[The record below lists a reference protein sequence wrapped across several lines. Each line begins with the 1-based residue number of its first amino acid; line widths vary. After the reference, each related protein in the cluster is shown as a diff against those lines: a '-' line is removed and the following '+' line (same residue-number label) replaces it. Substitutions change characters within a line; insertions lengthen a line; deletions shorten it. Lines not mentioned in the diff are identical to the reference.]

1 MSDIYELVQRPEL
14 DEPLLIVTLE
24 GWVDAGLGAATAL
37 AALLG
42 SVPTEVVAGFDV
54 DSLLD
59 HRARRPVVRIVDGVN
74 SSLMWPEIQLRSGR
88 TESGKDLL
96 FLVGPEPDHQWRA
109 FTTAVAELAGMFGVG
124 LVVGLGAF
132 PAPVPHTRT
141 ARLVATATST
151 ELAHQVG
158 FIPGTIDV
166 PAGVQ
171 AALERRFAEL
181 GVAAV
186 GLWARVP
193 HYAAAMPYPEA
204 SVVLL
209 DGLARLTGVGAD
221 TTELRNAA
229 QSTRVRLDELVAN
242 SDEHAALVRQLEAA
256 VDAEAERP
264 LGSAIPSGEELAAE
278 LERFLRE
285 ENQ

>member
-1 MSDIYELVQRPEL
+1 VSELYDLVQQPSL

-24 GWVDAGLGAATAL
+24 GWVDAGLGAAAAL

-42 SVPTEVVAGFDV
+42 SVPTEVVASFDV
-54 DSLLD
+54 DTLLD

-74 SSLMWPEIQLRSGR
+74 SWMMWPEIQLRIGR
-88 TESGKDLL
+88 TDAGRDLL

-109 FTTAVAELAGMFGVG
+109 FCTAVAELAGAFGVR

-132 PAPVPHTRT
+132 PAPVPHTRP

-171 AALERRFAEL
+171 AALERQFADL
-181 GVAAV
+181 GVPAV

-209 DGLARLTGVGAD
+209 EGLERLTGVGAD
-221 TTELRNAA
+221 TAELRTAA
-229 QSTRVRLDELVAN
+229 QSTRARLDELVAN
-242 SDEHAALVRQLEAA
+242 SEEHAALVHQLEAA
-256 VDAEAERP
+256 IDAESEQP
-264 LGSAIPSGEELAAE
+264 LGTSIPSGDELAAE

>member
-1 MSDIYELVQRPEL
+1 VSDLYEVVAQPSL

-24 GWVDAGLGAATAL
+24 GWVDAGLGAAAAL

-42 SVPTEVVAGFDV
+42 SVPTELVASFDV

-59 HRARRPVVRIVDGVN
+59 HRARRPVLRIVDGVN
-74 SSLMWPEIQLRSGR
+74 SGLMWPEIQLRSGR
-88 TESGKDLL
+88 SESGQDLL
-96 FLVGPEPDHQWRA
+96 VLVGPEPDHQWRA
-109 FTTAVAELAGMFGVG
+109 FSTAVAELAGTFGVR

-132 PAPVPHTRT
+132 PAPVPHTRP
-141 ARLVATATST
+141 ARLAATATSA
-151 ELAHQVG
+151 ELAHRVG

-171 AALERRFAEL
+171 AALERQFAEL
-181 GVAAV
+181 GIPAV

-204 SVVLL
+204 SAILL
-209 DGLARLTGVGAD
+209 DGLESLTGVAVD
-221 TTELRNAA
+221 TSELRTAA
-229 QSTRVRLDELVAN
+229 QSTRERLDELVAN
-242 SDEHAALVRQLEAA
+242 SEEHANLVQQLETAA
-256 VDAEAERP
+256 DAESERP
-264 LGSAIPSGEELAAE
+264 FGSIPSGDELAAE

>member
-1 MSDIYELVQRPEL
+1 MSDIYELVQRPSL
-14 DEPLLIVTLE
+14 DEPLMIMTLE
-24 GWVDAGLGAATAL
+24 GWVDAGLGAAAAL
-37 AALLG
+37 AAIIG
-42 SVPTEVVAGFDV
+42 SVPTEVVANFDV
-54 DSLLD
+54 DTLLD

-74 SSLMWPEIQLRSGR
+74 TGLMWPEIQLRSGR
-88 TESGKDLL
+88 AENGQDLL

-109 FTTAVAELAGMFGVG
+109 FARAVAELAGVFGVRQ
-124 LVVGLGAF
+124 VVGLGAF
-132 PAPVPHTRT
+132 PAPVPHTRP
-141 ARLVATATST
+141 ARWVATATST

-171 AALERRFAEL
+171 AALERQFAEL
-181 GVAAV
+181 GVPAV

-209 DGLARLTGVGAD
+209 EGLEHLTGVRTD
-221 TTELRNAA
+221 TAELRTAA
-229 QSTRVRLDELVAN
+229 QSSRERLDELVAN
-242 SDEHAALVRQLEAA
+242 SEEHVALVHQLEAA
-256 VDAEAERP
+256 IDSESERP
-264 LGSAIPSGEELAAE
+264 LGVIPPGDELAAE

-285 ENQ
+285 ENP

>member
-1 MSDIYELVQRPEL
+1 MADLYDLLQRPSL
-14 DEPLLIVTLE
+14 DEPLMIVTLE
-24 GWVDAGLGAATAL
+24 GWVDAGLGAAAAL

-42 SVPTEVVAGFDV
+42 TVDTDVVANFDV

-74 SSLMWPEIQLRSGR
+74 TGLMWPEIQLRSGR
-88 TESGKDLL
+88 TAEGRDIL

-109 FTTAVAELAGMFGVG
+109 FCTAVAELAGAFGVQ

-132 PAPVPHTRT
+132 PAPVPHTRQT
-141 ARLVATATST
+141 RLVATATSA
-151 ELAHQVG
+151 ELAHRVG

-171 AALERRFAEL
+171 AGLERRFAEL
-181 GVAAV
+181 GIPAI

-204 SVVLL
+204 SVILL
-209 DGLARLTGVGAD
+209 EGLAALTGVHAD
-221 TTELRNAA
+221 ATELRAAA
-229 QSTRVRLDELVAN
+229 QSTRTRLDELVAN
-242 SDEHAALVRQLEAA
+242 SEEHATLVRQLETA
-256 VDAEAERP
+256 VDAETDRP
-264 LGSAIPSGEELAAE
+264 LGSSLPSGDELAAE

-285 ENQ
+285 ENP